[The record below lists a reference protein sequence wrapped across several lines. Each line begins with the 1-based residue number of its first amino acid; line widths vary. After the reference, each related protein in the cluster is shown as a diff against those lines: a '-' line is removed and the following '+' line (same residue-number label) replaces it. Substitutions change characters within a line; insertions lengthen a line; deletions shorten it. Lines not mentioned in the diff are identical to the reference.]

1 MAKSSETPGQRKL
14 FKLQHPILCLIWLS
28 VAILAASAVWGAPL
42 PMCEDTIEITSN
54 CQMVTPNVLTN
65 CTTYDVL
72 ATNGTVAIND
82 TLLTPLNGDI
92 YYFNFTLKQGD
103 YVVRLCDGS
112 TREVRVKPDTG
123 GRVLGVSVILG
134 LLLFVCLG
142 LTVYFTVFSKSMAF
156 KYLFLLLTI
165 VFIDM
170 TVFIGA
176 KMAADGGQSYAFAM
190 WRIFWIMVF
199 MTFVFFA
206 FLFVHWVIWSM
217 DRLKGEKEKKE
228 EELYGPAWR
237 V

>member
-1 MAKSSETPGQRKL
+1 M
-14 FKLQHPILCLIWLS
+14 
-28 VAILAASAVWGAPL
+28 AILAASTARAEL
-42 PMCEDTIEITSN
+42 PMCGDTVEIITN
-54 CQMVTPNVLTN
+54 CTMLTPTMQGN
-65 CTTYDVL
+65 CTTYNII
-72 ATNGTVAIND
+72 TPNGTVARNES
-82 TLLTPLNGDI
+82 PLYLVNGDI
-92 YYFNFTLKQGD
+92 YAFTFDLPGGD
-103 YVVRLCDGS
+103 YLVRLCDGT
-112 TREVRVKPDTG
+112 TREVHAFEETG

-176 KMAADGGQSYAFAM
+176 KMAEDAGQSYAFAM

-206 FLFVHWVIWSM
+206 FLFVHWVIWSL
-217 DRLKGEKEKKE
+217 DRIKGEKEKKE